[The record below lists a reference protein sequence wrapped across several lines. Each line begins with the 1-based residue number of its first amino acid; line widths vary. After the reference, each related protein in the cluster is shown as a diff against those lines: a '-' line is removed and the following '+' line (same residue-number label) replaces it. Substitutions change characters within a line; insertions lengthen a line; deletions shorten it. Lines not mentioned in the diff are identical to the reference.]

1 MAEEQ
6 TGQERTEQPTER
18 RLQEA
23 RKKGQVPRS
32 RELNTM
38 LSLLFASIALLLLG
52 GGISQNIM
60 RISADGFSVSRELA
74 FDASQLPFQF
84 MYMASQTLLAL
95 SPFMAVMLVAAL
107 AGPLLM
113 GGWSFSL
120 ETISF
125 KVEKL
130 NPIKGLARIFSL
142 KGLVEL
148 VKALA
153 KFVLLL
159 GAAILVFFAIDQQL
173 LSLTSMSPK
182 AAGVEAV
189 TVLVQVLLILSATTI
204 LIVALDV
211 PFELW
216 NHQKQLRMTKQEV
229 KDEMKETD
237 GNPQVKQR
245 IRTVQRQLAE
255 SRMMEDVKTAD
266 VVITNPTHYAVALQY
281 LDRPGSA
288 PRLVAKGK
296 DLTALRIRSIATE
309 HDIPLF
315 EAPPLARALYRST
328 EIGHEIPHILY
339 MAVARVLAY
348 VFQLKNAGPTDYV
361 PKPSDLDI
369 PPEALGPEAETEAT
383 VEVDQNGN

>member
-38 LSLLFASIALLLLG
+38 LSLMLAAIALLVLG
-52 GGISQNIM
+52 GNISRNIM
-60 RISADGFSVSRELA
+60 NISVEGFSVSRELI
-74 FDASQLPFQF
+74 FDPSQLPYQF
-84 MYMASQTLLAL
+84 MHMASQALLAL
-95 SPFMAVMLVAAL
+95 LPFLAVMLVAVF
-107 AGPLLM
+107 AGPLMM

-120 ETISF
+120 ETIAF
-125 KVEKL
+125 KSEKL

-148 VKALA
+148 AKALA
-153 KFVLLL
+153 KFLLLL
-159 GAAILVFFAIDQQL
+159 GAAILIFFSIDQQL
-173 LSLTSMSPK
+173 LSLASMNPK
-182 AAGVEAV
+182 AAGLEAV

-216 NHQKQLRMTKQEV
+216 NHSKQLRMTKQEV
-229 KDEMKETD
+229 RDEMKETD

-245 IRTVQRQLAE
+245 IRTMQRQLAE
-255 SRMMEDVKTAD
+255 GRMMEDVKTAD

-296 DLTALRIRSIATE
+296 DLTALRIRAIATE

-328 EIGHEIPHILY
+328 EIGHEIPHVLY

-348 VFQLKNAGPTDYV
+348 VFQLKNARPTDYV
-361 PKPSDLDI
+361 PKPDDLDI
-369 PPEALGPEAETEAT
+369 PLEVLGDEAELDAE
-383 VEVDQNGN
+383 EDQNGS

>member
-6 TGQERTEQPTER
+6 TGQERTEEPTER

-32 RELNTM
+32 KELNTM
-38 LSLLFASIALLLLG
+38 LSLLLASISLLVFG
-52 GGISQNIM
+52 GHISQNLM
-60 RISADGFSVSRELA
+60 QISVEGFSIPRELA
-74 FDASQLPFQF
+74 FDAAQLPFQF
-84 MYMASQTLLAL
+84 MYMASQALLAL
-95 SPFMAVMLVAAL
+95 SPFMAIMLASVF

-120 ETISF
+120 ESIAF

-130 NPIKGLARIFSL
+130 DPIKGLARIFSL

-148 VKALA
+148 AKALA

-173 LSLTSMSPK
+173 LSLSSMTPK
-182 AAGVEAV
+182 AASLVAV
-189 TVLVQVLLILSATTI
+189 TTLVQVLLILSATTI

-216 NHQKQLRMTKQEV
+216 NHSKQLRMTKQEI

-245 IRTVQRQLAE
+245 IRTLQRQLAE
-255 SRMMEDVKTAD
+255 NRMMEDVKTAD

-288 PRLVAKGK
+288 PKVVAKGK
-296 DLTALRIRSIATE
+296 DLTALRIRSIAADC
-309 HDIPLF
+309 DIPIF

-328 EIGHEIPHILY
+328 EIGYEIPHVLY

-348 VFQLKNAGPTDYV
+348 VFQLKSATPTDYV
-361 PKPSDLDI
+361 PKPTDFDI
-369 PPEALGPEAETEAT
+369 PVEALGENDEG
-383 VEVDQNGN
+383 EVGRDGN

>member
-38 LSLLFASIALLLLG
+38 LSLILASIALLVLG

-60 RISADGFSVSRELA
+60 QISVEGFSISRELA
-74 FDASQLPFQF
+74 FDANQLPFQF

-95 SPFMAVMLVAAL
+95 SPFMAVMLISVF
-107 AGPLLM
+107 AGPLMM

-125 KVEKL
+125 KLEKL
-130 NPIKGLARIFSL
+130 NPITGLARIFSL

-148 VKALA
+148 AKALA
-153 KFVLLL
+153 KFLLLL
-159 GAAILVFFAIDQQL
+159 GAAILIFFSIDQQL
-173 LSLTSMSPK
+173 LSLASMNPK
-182 AAGVEAV
+182 AAGIEAV

-245 IRTVQRQLAE
+245 IRTMQRQLAE

-296 DLTALRIRSIATE
+296 DLTAYAFAPLRQNTIFRCLRRRHLRVRCIARQKSAMRS
-309 HDIPLF
+309 
-315 EAPPLARALYRST
+315 RMCST
-328 EIGHEIPHILY
+328 WLWRGYWLTY
-339 MAVARVLAY
+339 
-348 VFQLKNAGPTDYV
+348 
-361 PKPSDLDI
+361 SS
-369 PPEALGPEAETEAT
+369 
-383 VEVDQNGN
+383 

>member
-1 MAEEQ
+1 VAEEQ

-32 RELNTM
+32 KELNTM
-38 LSLLFASIALLLLG
+38 LSLLLASISLLVFG
-52 GGISQNIM
+52 GHISQNLM
-60 RISADGFSVSRELA
+60 QISVEGFSIPRELA
-74 FDASQLPFQF
+74 FDAAQLPFQF
-84 MYMASQTLLAL
+84 MYMVSNALLAL
-95 SPFMAVMLVAAL
+95 LPFMAIMLVSVF

-125 KVEKL
+125 KLEKL
-130 NPIKGLARIFSL
+130 DPIKGLARIFSL

-159 GAAILVFFAIDQQL
+159 GAAILIFSSIDQQL
-173 LSLTSMSPK
+173 LSLASMTPK
-182 AAGVEAV
+182 AAGLEAA
-189 TVLVQVLLILSATTI
+189 TILVQVLLILSVTTI

-216 NHQKQLRMTKQEV
+216 NHSKQLRMTKQEV

-245 IRTVQRQLAE
+245 IRTLQRQLAE
-255 SRMMEDVKTAD
+255 GRMMDDVKTAD

-288 PRLVAKGK
+288 PKVVAKGK
-296 DLTALRIRSIATE
+296 DLTALRIRSIAADC
-309 HDIPLF
+309 DIPIF

-328 EIGHEIPHILY
+328 EIGYEIPHVLY

-348 VFQLKNAGPTDYV
+348 VLQLKNATPTDYV
-361 PKPSDLDI
+361 PKPTDFDI
-369 PPEALGPEAETEAT
+369 PVEALGENDED
-383 VEVDQNGN
+383 EVGRDGN

>member
-32 RELNTM
+32 KELNTM
-38 LSLLFASIALLLLG
+38 LSLLLASISLLVFG
-52 GGISQNIM
+52 GYISQNLM
-60 RISADGFSVSRELA
+60 QISVEGFSIPRELA
-74 FDASQLPFQF
+74 FDTAQLPFQF
-84 MYMASQTLLAL
+84 MYMASQALLAL
-95 SPFMAVMLVAAL
+95 SPFMAIMLVSVF

-120 ETISF
+120 ESISF
-125 KVEKL
+125 KLEKL
-130 NPIKGLARIFSL
+130 DPIKGLARIFSL
-142 KGLVEL
+142 KSLVEL
-148 VKALA
+148 AKALA

-159 GAAILVFFAIDQQL
+159 GAAILVFFSIDQQL
-173 LSLTSMSPK
+173 LSLSSMTPK
-182 AAGVEAV
+182 AAGLEAA
-189 TVLVQVLLILSATTI
+189 TILVQVLLILSATMI

-216 NHQKQLRMTKQEV
+216 NHSKQLRMTKQEI

-245 IRTVQRQLAE
+245 IRTLQRQLAE
-255 SRMMEDVKTAD
+255 GRMMEDVKTAD

-288 PRLVAKGK
+288 PKVVAKGK
-296 DLTALRIRSIATE
+296 DLTALRIRSIAADC
-309 HDIPLF
+309 DIPIF

-328 EIGHEIPHILY
+328 EIGYEIPHVLY

-348 VFQLKNAGPTDYV
+348 VFQLKSATPTDYV
-361 PKPSDLDI
+361 PKPTDFDI
-369 PPEALGPEAETEAT
+369 PVEALGENDEG
-383 VEVDQNGN
+383 EVDRDGN

>member
-32 RELNTM
+32 KELNTM
-38 LSLLFASIALLLLG
+38 LSLLLASISLLVFG
-52 GGISQNIM
+52 GHISQNLM
-60 RISADGFSVSRELA
+60 QISVEGFSIPRELA
-74 FDASQLPFQF
+74 FDTAQLPFQF
-84 MYMASQTLLAL
+84 MYMVSHALLAL
-95 SPFMAVMLVAAL
+95 SPFMAIMLVSVF

-125 KVEKL
+125 KLEKL
-130 NPIKGLARIFSL
+130 DPIKGLARIFSL

-159 GAAILVFFAIDQQL
+159 GAAILVFFSIDQQL
-173 LSLTSMSPK
+173 LSLASMTPK
-182 AAGVEAV
+182 AAGLEAA
-189 TVLVQVLLILSATTI
+189 TILVQVLLILSATTI

-216 NHQKQLRMTKQEV
+216 NHSKQLRMTKQEI

-245 IRTVQRQLAE
+245 IRTLQRQLAE

-288 PRLVAKGK
+288 PKVLAKGK
-296 DLTALRIRSIATE
+296 DLTALRIRSIAADC
-309 HDIPLF
+309 DIPIF

-328 EIGHEIPHILY
+328 EIGYEIPHVLY

-348 VFQLKNAGPTDYV
+348 VFQLKSATPIDYV
-361 PKPSDLDI
+361 PKPTDFDI
-369 PPEALGPEAETEAT
+369 PVEAQGENDED
-383 VEVDQNGN
+383 EVGRDGN

>member
-32 RELNTM
+32 KELNTM
-38 LSLLFASIALLLLG
+38 LSLLLASISLLAFG
-52 GGISQNIM
+52 GYISQNLM
-60 RISADGFSVSRELA
+60 QISVEGFSIPRELA
-74 FDASQLPFQF
+74 FDTAQLPFQF
-84 MYMASQTLLAL
+84 MYMVSQALLAL
-95 SPFMAVMLVAAL
+95 SPFMAIMLVSVF

-125 KVEKL
+125 KLEKL
-130 NPIKGLARIFSL
+130 DPIKGLARIFSL
-142 KGLVEL
+142 KSLVEL
-148 VKALA
+148 AKALA

-159 GAAILVFFAIDQQL
+159 GAAILVFFSIDQQL
-173 LSLTSMSPK
+173 LSLSSMTPK
-182 AAGVEAV
+182 AAGLEAA
-189 TVLVQVLLILSATTI
+189 TILVQVLLILSATMI

-216 NHQKQLRMTKQEV
+216 NHSKQLRMTKQEIR
-229 KDEMKETD
+229 DEMKETD

-245 IRTVQRQLAE
+245 IRTLQRQLAE
-255 SRMMEDVKTAD
+255 GRMMEDVKTAD

-288 PRLVAKGK
+288 PKVVAKGK
-296 DLTALRIRSIATE
+296 DLTALRIRSIAADC
-309 HDIPLF
+309 DIPIF

-328 EIGHEIPHILY
+328 EIGYEIPHVLY

-348 VFQLKNAGPTDYV
+348 VFQLKSATPTDYV
-361 PKPSDLDI
+361 PKPTDFDI
-369 PPEALGPEAETEAT
+369 PVEAPGENDES
-383 VEVDQNGN
+383 EVGRDGN

>member
-32 RELNTM
+32 KELNTM
-38 LSLLFASIALLLLG
+38 LSLLLASISLLVFG
-52 GGISQNIM
+52 GYISQNLM
-60 RISADGFSVSRELA
+60 QISVEGFSIPRELA
-74 FDASQLPFQF
+74 FDAAQLPFQF
-84 MYMASQTLLAL
+84 MYMASQALLAL
-95 SPFMAVMLVAAL
+95 SPFMAIMLVSVF

-120 ETISF
+120 ESISF
-125 KVEKL
+125 KLEKL
-130 NPIKGLARIFSL
+130 DPIKGLARIFSL
-142 KGLVEL
+142 KSLVEL
-148 VKALA
+148 AKALA

-159 GAAILVFFAIDQQL
+159 GAAILVFFSIDQQL
-173 LSLTSMSPK
+173 LSLSSMTPK
-182 AAGVEAV
+182 AAGLEAA
-189 TVLVQVLLILSATTI
+189 TILVQVLLILSATMI

-216 NHQKQLRMTKQEV
+216 NHSKQLRMTKQEI

-245 IRTVQRQLAE
+245 IRTLQRQLAE
-255 SRMMEDVKTAD
+255 GRMMEDVKTAD

-288 PRLVAKGK
+288 PKVVAKGK
-296 DLTALRIRSIATE
+296 DLTALRIRSIAADC
-309 HDIPLF
+309 DIPIF

-328 EIGHEIPHILY
+328 EIGYEIPHVLY

-348 VFQLKNAGPTDYV
+348 VFQLKSATPIDYV
-361 PKPSDLDI
+361 PKPTDFDI
-369 PPEALGPEAETEAT
+369 PVEALGENDEG
-383 VEVDQNGN
+383 EVGRDGN

>member
-32 RELNTM
+32 KELNTM
-38 LSLLFASIALLLLG
+38 LSLLLASISLLVFG
-52 GGISQNIM
+52 GFISQNLM
-60 RISADGFSVSRELA
+60 QISVEGFSIPRELA
-74 FDASQLPFQF
+74 FDTAQLPFQF
-84 MYMASQTLLAL
+84 MYMASKALLAL
-95 SPFMAVMLVAAL
+95 SPFMAIMLVSVF

-125 KVEKL
+125 KLEKL
-130 NPIKGLARIFSL
+130 DPIKGLARIFSL
-142 KGLVEL
+142 KSLVEL
-148 VKALA
+148 AKALA

-159 GAAILVFFAIDQQL
+159 GAAILVFFSIDQQL
-173 LSLTSMSPK
+173 LSLSSMTPK
-182 AAGVEAV
+182 AAGLEAA
-189 TVLVQVLLILSATTI
+189 TILVQVLLILSATMI

-216 NHQKQLRMTKQEV
+216 NHSKQLRMTKQEIR
-229 KDEMKETD
+229 DEMKETD

-245 IRTVQRQLAE
+245 IRTLQRQLAE
-255 SRMMEDVKTAD
+255 GRMMEDVKTAD

-288 PRLVAKGK
+288 PKVVAKGK
-296 DLTALRIRSIATE
+296 DLTALRIRSIAADC
-309 HDIPLF
+309 DIPIF

-328 EIGHEIPHILY
+328 EIGYEIPHVLY

-348 VFQLKNAGPTDYV
+348 VFQLKSATPTDYV
-361 PKPSDLDI
+361 PKPTDFDI
-369 PPEALGPEAETEAT
+369 PVEALGDNDEG
-383 VEVDQNGN
+383 EVDRDGN

>member
-1 MAEEQ
+1 VAEEQ

-32 RELNTM
+32 KELNTM
-38 LSLLFASIALLLLG
+38 LSLLLAAISLLVFG
-52 GGISQNIM
+52 GYISQNLM
-60 RISADGFSVSRELA
+60 QISVEGFSIPRELA
-74 FDASQLPFQF
+74 FDTAQLPFQF
-84 MYMASQTLLAL
+84 MYMASQALLAL
-95 SPFMAVMLVAAL
+95 SPFMAIMLVSVF

-125 KVEKL
+125 KLEKL
-130 NPIKGLARIFSL
+130 DPIKGLARIFSL
-142 KGLVEL
+142 KSLVEL
-148 VKALA
+148 AKALA

-159 GAAILVFFAIDQQL
+159 GAAILVFFSIDQQL
-173 LSLTSMSPK
+173 LSLSSMTPK
-182 AAGVEAV
+182 AAGLEAA
-189 TVLVQVLLILSATTI
+189 TILVQVLLILSATMI

-216 NHQKQLRMTKQEV
+216 NHSKQLRMTKQEIR
-229 KDEMKETD
+229 DEMKETD

-245 IRTVQRQLAE
+245 IRTLQRQLAE
-255 SRMMEDVKTAD
+255 GRMMDDVKTAD

-288 PRLVAKGK
+288 PKVVAKGK
-296 DLTALRIRSIATE
+296 DLTALRIRSIATDC
-309 HDIPLF
+309 DIPIF

-328 EIGHEIPHILY
+328 EIGYEIPHVLY

-348 VFQLKNAGPTDYV
+348 VLQLKNATPTDYV
-361 PKPSDLDI
+361 PKPTDFDI
-369 PPEALGPEAETEAT
+369 PVEALGENDED
-383 VEVDQNGN
+383 EVGRDGN

>member
-32 RELNTM
+32 KELNTM
-38 LSLLFASIALLLLG
+38 LSLLLASISLLAFG
-52 GGISQNIM
+52 GYISQNLM
-60 RISADGFSVSRELA
+60 QISVEGFSIPRELA
-74 FDASQLPFQF
+74 FDTAQLPFQF
-84 MYMASQTLLAL
+84 MYMVSQALLAL
-95 SPFMAVMLVAAL
+95 SPFMAIMLVSVF

-125 KVEKL
+125 KLEKL
-130 NPIKGLARIFSL
+130 DPIKGLARIFSL
-142 KGLVEL
+142 KSLVEL
-148 VKALA
+148 AKALA

-159 GAAILVFFAIDQQL
+159 GAAILVFFSIDQQL
-173 LSLTSMSPK
+173 LSLSSMTPK
-182 AAGVEAV
+182 AAGLEAA
-189 TVLVQVLLILSATTI
+189 TILVQVLLILSATMI

-216 NHQKQLRMTKQEV
+216 NHSKQLRMTKQEIR
-229 KDEMKETD
+229 DEMKETD

-245 IRTVQRQLAE
+245 IRTLQRQLAE
-255 SRMMEDVKTAD
+255 GRMMDDVKTAD

-288 PRLVAKGK
+288 PKVVAKGK
-296 DLTALRIRSIATE
+296 DLTALRIRSIAADC
-309 HDIPLF
+309 DIPIF

-328 EIGHEIPHILY
+328 EIGYEIPHVLY

-348 VFQLKNAGPTDYV
+348 VFQLKSATPTDYV
-361 PKPSDLDI
+361 PKPTDFDI
-369 PPEALGPEAETEAT
+369 PVEALGENDEG
-383 VEVDQNGN
+383 EVDRDGN

>member
-38 LSLLFASIALLLLG
+38 LSLMLAAIALLVLG
-52 GGISQNIM
+52 GNISRNIM
-60 RISADGFSVSRELA
+60 NISVEGFSVSRELI
-74 FDASQLPFQF
+74 FDPTQLPYQF
-84 MYMASQTLLAL
+84 MHMASQALLAL
-95 SPFMAVMLVAAL
+95 LPFLAVMLVGVF
-107 AGPLLM
+107 AGPLMM

-120 ETISF
+120 ETIAF
-125 KVEKL
+125 KSEKL

-148 VKALA
+148 AKALA
-153 KFVLLL
+153 KFLLLL
-159 GAAILVFFAIDQQL
+159 GAAILIFFSIDQQL
-173 LSLTSMSPK
+173 LSLASMNPK

-216 NHQKQLRMTKQEV
+216 NHSKQLRMTKQEV
-229 KDEMKETD
+229 RDEMKETD

-245 IRTVQRQLAE
+245 IRTMQRQLAE

-296 DLTALRIRSIATE
+296 DLTALRIRAIATE

-328 EIGHEIPHILY
+328 EIGHEIPHVLY

-361 PKPSDLDI
+361 PKPDDLDI
-369 PPEALGPEAETEAT
+369 PLEVLGDEAELDAE
-383 VEVDQNGN
+383 EDQNGS

>member
-38 LSLLFASIALLLLG
+38 LSLMLAAIALLVLG
-52 GGISQNIM
+52 GNISRNIM
-60 RISADGFSVSRELA
+60 NISVEGFSVSRELI
-74 FDASQLPFQF
+74 FDPSQLPYQF
-84 MYMASQTLLAL
+84 MHMASQALLAL
-95 SPFMAVMLVAAL
+95 LPFLAVMLVAVF
-107 AGPLLM
+107 AGPLMM

-120 ETISF
+120 ETIAF
-125 KVEKL
+125 KSEKL

-148 VKALA
+148 AKALA
-153 KFVLLL
+153 KFLLLL
-159 GAAILVFFAIDQQL
+159 GAAILIFFSIDQQL
-173 LSLTSMSPK
+173 LSLASMNPK

-216 NHQKQLRMTKQEV
+216 NHSKQLRMTKQEV
-229 KDEMKETD
+229 RDEMKETD

-245 IRTVQRQLAE
+245 IRTMQRQLAE
-255 SRMMEDVKTAD
+255 GRMMEDVKTAD

-328 EIGHEIPHILY
+328 EIGHEIPHVLY

-361 PKPSDLDI
+361 PKPDDLDI
-369 PPEALGPEAETEAT
+369 PLEALGDEAEVDAE
-383 VEVDQNGN
+383 EDQNGS

>member
-32 RELNTM
+32 KELNTM
-38 LSLLFASIALLLLG
+38 LSLLLASISLLIFG
-52 GGISQNIM
+52 GYISQNLM
-60 RISADGFSVSRELA
+60 QISVEGFSIPRELA
-74 FDASQLPFQF
+74 FDTAQLPFQF
-84 MYMASQTLLAL
+84 MYMASQALLAL
-95 SPFMAVMLVAAL
+95 SPFMAIMLVSVF

-125 KVEKL
+125 KLEKL
-130 NPIKGLARIFSL
+130 DPIKGLARIVSL
-142 KGLVEL
+142 KSLVEL
-148 VKALA
+148 TKALA

-159 GAAILVFFAIDQQL
+159 GAAILVFFSIDQQL
-173 LSLTSMSPK
+173 LSLSSMTPK
-182 AAGVEAV
+182 AAGLEAA
-189 TVLVQVLLILSATTI
+189 TILVQVLLILSATTI

-216 NHQKQLRMTKQEV
+216 NHSKQLRMTKQEI

-245 IRTVQRQLAE
+245 IRTLQRQLAE
-255 SRMMEDVKTAD
+255 GRMMEDVKTAD

-288 PRLVAKGK
+288 PKVLAKGK
-296 DLTALRIRSIATE
+296 DLTALRIRSIAADC
-309 HDIPLF
+309 DIPIF

-328 EIGHEIPHILY
+328 EIGYEIPHVLY

-348 VFQLKNAGPTDYV
+348 VFQLKNATPTDYV
-361 PKPSDLDI
+361 PKPTDFDI
-369 PPEALGPEAETEAT
+369 PVEALGENDED
-383 VEVDQNGN
+383 EVDRDGN

>member
-32 RELNTM
+32 KELNTM
-38 LSLLFASIALLLLG
+38 LSLLLASISLLAFG
-52 GGISQNIM
+52 GYISQNLM
-60 RISADGFSVSRELA
+60 QISVEGFSIPRELA
-74 FDASQLPFQF
+74 FDTAQLPFQF
-84 MYMASQTLLAL
+84 MYMVSQALLAL
-95 SPFMAVMLVAAL
+95 SPFMAIMLVSVF

-125 KVEKL
+125 KLEKL
-130 NPIKGLARIFSL
+130 DPIKGLARIFSL
-142 KGLVEL
+142 KSLVEL
-148 VKALA
+148 AKALA

-159 GAAILVFFAIDQQL
+159 GAAILVFFSIDQQL
-173 LSLTSMSPK
+173 LSLSSMTPK
-182 AAGVEAV
+182 AAGLEAA
-189 TVLVQVLLILSATTI
+189 TILVQVLLILSATMI

-216 NHQKQLRMTKQEV
+216 NHSKQLRMTKQEIR
-229 KDEMKETD
+229 DEMKETD

-245 IRTVQRQLAE
+245 IRTLQRQLAE
-255 SRMMEDVKTAD
+255 GRMMDDVKTAD

-288 PRLVAKGK
+288 PKVVAKGK
-296 DLTALRIRSIATE
+296 DLTALRIRSIATDC
-309 HDIPLF
+309 DIPIF

-328 EIGHEIPHILY
+328 EIGYEIPHVLY

-348 VFQLKNAGPTDYV
+348 VFQLKSATPTDYV
-361 PKPSDLDI
+361 PKPTDFDI
-369 PPEALGPEAETEAT
+369 PVEALGDNDEG
-383 VEVDQNGN
+383 EVGRDGN

>member
-1 MAEEQ
+1 VAEEQ

-38 LSLLFASIALLLLG
+38 LSLILASIALLVLG
-52 GGISQNIM
+52 GGISRNIM
-60 RISADGFSVSRELA
+60 QISVEGFSISRELA
-74 FDASQLPFQF
+74 FDANQLPFQF

-107 AGPLLM
+107 AGPLMM

-125 KVEKL
+125 KLEKL

-153 KFVLLL
+153 KFVLLI
-159 GAAILVFFAIDQQL
+159 GAAILVFFTIDQQL

-182 AAGVEAV
+182 AAGIEAV
-189 TVLVQVLLILSATTI
+189 SVLVQVLLILSATTI

-216 NHQKQLRMTKQEV
+216 NHQKQLRMTKQEI

-245 IRTVQRQLAE
+245 IRTMQRQLAE

-328 EIGHEIPHILY
+328 EIGHEIPHVLY

-361 PKPSDLDI
+361 PKPDDLDI
-369 PPEALGPEAETEAT
+369 PLEALGDEAEVDAE
-383 VEVDQNGN
+383 EDQNGS

>member
-32 RELNTM
+32 KELNTM
-38 LSLLFASIALLLLG
+38 LSLLLASISLLIFG
-52 GGISQNIM
+52 GYISQNLM
-60 RISADGFSVSRELA
+60 QISVEGFSIPRELA
-74 FDASQLPFQF
+74 FDTAQLPFQF
-84 MYMASQTLLAL
+84 MYMVSQALLAL
-95 SPFMAVMLVAAL
+95 SPFMAIMLVSVF

-125 KVEKL
+125 KLEKL
-130 NPIKGLARIFSL
+130 DPIKGLARIFSL
-142 KGLVEL
+142 KSLVEL
-148 VKALA
+148 AKALA

-159 GAAILVFFAIDQQL
+159 GAAILVFFSIDQQL
-173 LSLTSMSPK
+173 LSLSSMTPK
-182 AAGVEAV
+182 AAGLEAA
-189 TVLVQVLLILSATTI
+189 TILVQVLLILSATMI

-216 NHQKQLRMTKQEV
+216 NHSKQLRMTKQEIR
-229 KDEMKETD
+229 DEMKETD

-245 IRTVQRQLAE
+245 IRTLQRQLAE
-255 SRMMEDVKTAD
+255 GRMMDDVKTAD

-288 PRLVAKGK
+288 PKVLAKGK
-296 DLTALRIRSIATE
+296 DLTALRIRSIAADC
-309 HDIPLF
+309 DIPIF

-328 EIGHEIPHILY
+328 EIGYEIPHVLY

-348 VFQLKNAGPTDYV
+348 VFQLKSATPTDYV
-361 PKPSDLDI
+361 PKPTDFDI
-369 PPEALGPEAETEAT
+369 PVEALGDNDEG
-383 VEVDQNGN
+383 EVGRDGN

>member
-38 LSLLFASIALLLLG
+38 LSLMLAAIALLVLG
-52 GGISQNIM
+52 GNISRNIM
-60 RISADGFSVSRELA
+60 NISVEGFSVSRELI
-74 FDASQLPFQF
+74 FDPSQLPYQF
-84 MYMASQTLLAL
+84 MHMASQTLLAL
-95 SPFMAVMLVAAL
+95 LPFLAVMLVAVF
-107 AGPLLM
+107 AGPLMM

-120 ETISF
+120 ETIAF
-125 KVEKL
+125 KSEKL

-148 VKALA
+148 AKALA
-153 KFVLLL
+153 KFLLLL
-159 GAAILVFFAIDQQL
+159 GAAILIFFSIDQQL
-173 LSLTSMSPK
+173 LSLASMNPK
-182 AAGVEAV
+182 AAGLEAV

-216 NHQKQLRMTKQEV
+216 NHSKQLRMTKQEV
-229 KDEMKETD
+229 RDEMKETD

-245 IRTVQRQLAE
+245 IRTMQRQLAE
-255 SRMMEDVKTAD
+255 GRMMEDVKTAD

-328 EIGHEIPHILY
+328 EIGHEIPHVLY

-361 PKPSDLDI
+361 PKPDDLDI
-369 PPEALGPEAETEAT
+369 PLEALGDEAEVDAE
-383 VEVDQNGN
+383 EDQNGS

>member
-1 MAEEQ
+1 VAEEQ

-38 LSLLFASIALLLLG
+38 LSLILASIALLVLG
-52 GGISQNIM
+52 GGISRNIM
-60 RISADGFSVSRELA
+60 QISVEGFSISRELA

-107 AGPLLM
+107 AGPLMM

-125 KVEKL
+125 KLEKL

-159 GAAILVFFAIDQQL
+159 GAAILVFFTIDQQL

-182 AAGVEAV
+182 AAGIEAV

-245 IRTVQRQLAE
+245 IRTMQRRLAE

-296 DLTALRIRSIATE
+296 DLTALRIRSIAKE

-328 EIGHEIPHILY
+328 EIGHEIPHVLY

-361 PKPSDLDI
+361 PKPDDLDI
-369 PPEALGPEAETEAT
+369 PLEALGDEAEVDAE
-383 VEVDQNGN
+383 EDQNGS